1 MTPLLRRQLVVVPL
15 SVLLGFLLAS
25 VGFRSGLDETVFGN
39 PYDTGGGYNAL
50 GRISPLSK

>member
-1 MTPLLRRQLVVVPL
+1 MVIPL

-25 VGFRSGLDETVFGN
+25 VGFKNGLDETVFGH

-50 GRISPLSK
+50 GRTRPLSE